1 MKQFCFREMLDRG
14 ERKENDKRKKLSN
27 FRKAYK
33 SIMKKDN
40 NLARITVGLHFIHSD
55 KYFEVDCC
63 LSEKCWVLK
72 IEEILRSQTC
82 DERVTDKLV
91 PQQCHSLRECPQAST
106 WTPAQPRGPSAQ
118 PTNHQT
124 TSRPS
129 GINLPS
135 RRVSHVPPKVRR
147 DRRTHCFVKTCRTI
161 CIFISCCTQ

>member
-63 LSEKCWVLK
+63 LSEKC
-72 IEEILRSQTC
+72 
-82 DERVTDKLV
+82 
-91 PQQCHSLRECPQAST
+91 
-106 WTPAQPRGPSAQ
+106 
-118 PTNHQT
+118 
-124 TSRPS
+124 
-129 GINLPS
+129 
-135 RRVSHVPPKVRR
+135 
-147 DRRTHCFVKTCRTI
+147 
-161 CIFISCCTQ
+161 